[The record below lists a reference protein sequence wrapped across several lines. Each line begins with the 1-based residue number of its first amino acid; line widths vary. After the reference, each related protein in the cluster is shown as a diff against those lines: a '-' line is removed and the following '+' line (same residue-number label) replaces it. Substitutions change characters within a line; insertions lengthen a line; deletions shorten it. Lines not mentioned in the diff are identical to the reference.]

1 MINQYGGNA
10 HHGYGIKY
18 LTNKK
23 IIYIIYLSNLL
34 EVIAVKLDID
44 SIRKGD
50 QNTHCLNFTLA
61 LDVIDFYGDKI
72 YIVSPVD
79 VKGKLHVI
87 DYRLYITL
95 EIMADMQ
102 ANCNRCLEPFIYH
115 FNSNI
120 NAEII
125 HENLFEYEDDQIDDD
140 VIYYKDDIFDLGKLI
155 KEHIIMN
162 IPIKLVCD
170 ENCRGLCPKCGTKL
184 EEDSCDCNH
193 IRSYDND
200 IDPRLAKLKKLL

>member
-1 MINQYGGNA
+1 M
-10 HHGYGIKY
+10 
-18 LTNKK
+18 
-23 IIYIIYLSNLL
+23 
-34 EVIAVKLDID
+34 KLDID

-50 QNTHCLNFTLA
+50 KNTLNLDFALA
-61 LDVIDFYGDKI
+61 LDVVDFYGDKI

-87 DYRLYITL
+87 DCRLYITL
-95 EIMADMQ
+95 EITTDMQ

-115 FNSNI
+115 FNSSI

-125 HENLFEYEDDQIDDD
+125 HENLFEHEEDDQVDDD
-140 VIYYKDDIFDLGKLI
+140 IIYYKDNVVDLAELI

-170 ENCRGLCPKCGTKL
+170 EACQGLCPRCGKRL
-184 EEDSCDCNH
+184 ENGSCDCDH
-193 IRSYDND
+193 VKFHDDD
-200 IDPRLAKLKKLL
+200 IDPRLAKLKELL